1 MEEAFLL
8 LRTMEEGPKEE
19 GREGGYAG

>member
-8 LRTMEEGPKEE
+8 LRTTEEGPKEE